1 MTEHAFSLAWNEI
14 AIRLIFALALTG
26 IIGWERERL
35 RKPAGFRTHILVGL
49 GACLVMMVS
58 LAMVDLYPDPQQRVD
73 PGRIAAQV
81 VVGIGFLGAGTI
93 LRSKEGIVS
102 GLTTAASLWVV
113 SGIGLAVGCGFY
125 LGASLTTVLVLIVLY
140 FMNRVDDYVDSHH
153 CHMLIVHA
161 RMGGQL
167 IERIKEILRK
177 FKVRIVETE
186 MQMPSSAEK
195 LIVVHF
201 RPIKLEESKAI
212 AQRLSKLPGV
222 KEVSFN

>member
-1 MTEHAFSLAWNEI
+1 MNEPIFSLAPNEV
-14 AIRLIFALALTG
+14 AIRLLIALALTG

-58 LAMVDLYPDPQQRVD
+58 LAMADLYPNPLQRVD

-125 LGASLTTVLVLIVLY
+125 RGAFLTTALVMIVLF
-140 FMNRVDDYVDSHH
+140 FMNRVDDYVDSTRY
-153 CHMLIVHA
+153 HMVMVHA
-161 RMGGQL
+161 GMSSHL
-167 IERIKEILRK
+167 IENVKGVLRE
-177 FKVRIVETE
+177 FKVRIVDTDV
-186 MQMPSSAEK
+186 QIPSSTEK
-195 LIVVHF
+195 LIVLHF
-201 RPIKLEESKAI
+201 RPIHVDQGKAI
-212 AQRLSKLPGV
+212 AESLSKLPGI

>member
-1 MTEHAFSLAWNEI
+1 MTEPTFTIASNEV
-14 AIRLIFALALTG
+14 AIRLVLALALTG

-58 LAMVDLYPDPQQRVD
+58 LSMADLYPGLQRVD

-125 LGASLTTVLVLIVLY
+125 RGAFLTTALVLVVLY
-140 FMNRVDDYVDSHH
+140 FMNRVDDYMDSHLYH
-153 CHMLIVHA
+153 LVSVHA
-161 RMGGQL
+161 GATGHL
-167 IERIKEILRK
+167 IERVKEVLREY
-177 FKVRIVETE
+177 KVRIINTE
-186 MQMPSSAEK
+186 VLMPSSTEK

-201 RPIKLEESKAI
+201 RPIQVAESKALT
-212 AQRLSKLPGV
+212 QRLAKLPGV
-222 KEVSFN
+222 KEISFN

>member
-1 MTEHAFSLAWNEI
+1 MTEPTFTIASNEV
-14 AIRLIFALALTG
+14 AIRLILALACTG

-58 LAMVDLYPDPQQRVD
+58 LSMADLYPGLQRVD

-125 LGASLTTVLVLIVLY
+125 RGAFLTTALVLVVLY
-140 FMNRVDDYVDSHH
+140 FMNRVDDYMDSHLYH
-153 CHMLIVHA
+153 AVSVHA
-161 RMGGQL
+161 GATGHL
-167 IERIKEILRK
+167 IERVKEVLREY
-177 FKVRIVETE
+177 KVRIINTE
-186 MQMPSSAEK
+186 VLMPSSTEK

-201 RPIKLEESKAI
+201 RPIQVTESKALT
-212 AQRLSKLPGV
+212 QRLAKLPGV
-222 KEVSFN
+222 KEISFN